1 MDLEGRVRDLTE
13 CVDKLDEHLRDEQ
26 LSEADLRK
34 AVHAIV
40 FEAREEE
47 DPEMSPQ
54 AKLVKEAEEVSASSV
69 GTAKKVLM

>member
-13 CVDKLDEHLRDEQ
+13 CVDKLDEHLQDEQ

-34 AVHAIV
+34 AVRAIV